1 MKIKNT
7 FLLTGMIFGSL
18 LFINNLNS
26 QAKEVRGVTD
36 DTITVGTVMDLTGPV
51 ADNLTPYAVAV
62 RNYFKHINDQG
73 GINNRKV
80 KVIVEDD
87 RYSIPMAVAAF
98 KKLVFRDKVLSIIGM
113 GSPQT
118 TALLNQIEKNKLP
131 TITYS
136 PLITMTNP
144 FRRYVFNHSV
154 DYGFQTMMLIDYV
167 KKDLKVKDARFAIAT
182 GDRVWGKRAI
192 ESSKER
198 LKEYGLKLLDI
209 ELLPMTV
216 MDASTEAMNLRRAKA
231 NYVLMLHGAPASIAL
246 YNSSKKIGYAPTFLA
261 GDASCP
267 DVVVPRARDAA
278 KNVIGT
284 WSFNSW
290 FDKTPGINRMK
301 ELTLK
306 YQPKA
311 GKPNRHYSWGWV
323 AAMISAEGMKR
334 AGRDLNGETLVS
346 TLESIQN
353 FDTGDISGPI
363 NYSSKSHRG
372 AEYIRFLKAN
382 IEKGRFV
389 PITGW
394 RKLEE

>member
-1 MKIKNT
+1 MKFKNML
-7 FLLTGMIFGSL
+7 FQVCILLGTLFMITISD
-18 LFINNLNS
+18 S
-26 QAKEVRGVTD
+26 RAEEVRGVTD
-36 DTITVGTVMDLTGPV
+36 GTITVGTVMDLTGPV

-98 KKLVFRDKVLSIIGM
+98 KKLVFRDNVLSIIGM

-118 TALLNQIEKNKLP
+118 TALLNQIKKHKLP

-167 KKDLKVKDARFAIAT
+167 KRDLKVKDARFAIAT

-192 ESSKER
+192 EASTEH
-198 LKEYGLKLLDI
+198 LKKYGLKLLDI
-209 ELLPMTV
+209 ELLPMTI
-216 MDASTEAMNLRRAKA
+216 MDASTEAMNLRRVKA

-246 YNSSKKIGYAPTFLA
+246 FNSSKKIGYAPTFLA

-267 DVVVPRARDAA
+267 DVVVPRAGDAA

-290 FDKTPGINRMK
+290 YDNTPGVNRMK

-306 YQPKA
+306 HQPKA
-311 GKPNRHYSWGWV
+311 GEPNRHYSWGWV
-323 AAMISAEGMKR
+323 AAVIAAEGMKR
-334 AGRDLNGETLVS
+334 AGSDLNGETFVS
-346 TLESIQN
+346 ALESLKD
-353 FDTGDISGPI
+353 FSTGNISGPI
-363 NYSSKSHRG
+363 NYSSKSHMG
-372 AEYIRFLKAN
+372 AEYVRFLKAN

-389 PITGW
+389 PITEW
-394 RKLEE
+394 RKLEK